1 MNCIKCYQ
9 EIPEGSKFCPHCGA
23 QQPEMADAGH
33 ADTQANTTAQPDAVA
48 QPDTSAQSDTAA
60 QPDTQAQNTQ
70 YQDQNTQYQAQNAQY
85 QNPYTQYQDAQNY
98 GTGSQNTYTSDYQNS
113 QYQTPPVYQ
122 SSYQPEKPINWVP
135 YLVLSIVTTLCCCL
149 PFGIVGIVY
158 ATKINSA
165 MNAGNYEEAQRSA
178 RTAKIWIIVAAVV
191 GVIANIIVGVMAAVG
206 AMDSYY
212 YHH

>member
-33 ADTQANTTAQPDAVA
+33 ADIQANTTA

-60 QPDTQAQNTQ
+60 QQDTQAQNTQ

-85 QNPYTQYQDAQNY
+85 QDPYAQYQDAQNY

-165 MNAGNYEEAQRSA
+165 MNSGNYEEAQRSA

-191 GVIANIIVGVMAAVG
+191 GVIANIIVGVMAAMG

-212 YHH
+212 YYY

>member
-33 ADTQANTTAQPDAVA
+33 ADTQANTTAQPD
-48 QPDTSAQSDTAA
+48 TSAQSDTAA
-60 QPDTQAQNTQ
+60 QQDT
-70 YQDQNTQYQAQNAQY
+70 QAQNAQY
-85 QNPYTQYQDAQNY
+85 QDPYAQYQDAQNY

-191 GVIANIIVGVMAAVG
+191 GVIANIIVGVMAAMG

-212 YHH
+212 YYY